1 MYLFHINIIAV
12 IEQMNCLKQ
21 TQDKIATIWK
31 CSLTAAF
38 SQFSYSTVKIFHL
51 CCGWIL
57 AVLDVFWTPY
67 VRSIYVLCL
76 LGSLQGF
83 SWTYLISADQF
94 LKFGLY
100 RTSRNHCAFPF
111 FSSLCYTFIYFCVV
125 YIFYI
130 SVSLLPLRD
139 RDSKA
144 KRRYSSINYIYKYYL
159 MTSFC

>member
-1 MYLFHINIIAV
+1 MKVQPYSCFFAIFLS
-12 IEQMNCLKQ
+12 NCQ
-21 TQDKIATIWK
+21 N
-31 CSLTAAF
+31 F
-38 SQFSYSTVKIFHL
+38 SFVLRLDTRRPGRLLNAL
-51 CCGWIL
+51 CTFNL
-57 AVLDVFWTPY
+57 RPV
-67 VRSIYVLCL
+67 SM
-76 LGSLQGF
+76 GSLQGF